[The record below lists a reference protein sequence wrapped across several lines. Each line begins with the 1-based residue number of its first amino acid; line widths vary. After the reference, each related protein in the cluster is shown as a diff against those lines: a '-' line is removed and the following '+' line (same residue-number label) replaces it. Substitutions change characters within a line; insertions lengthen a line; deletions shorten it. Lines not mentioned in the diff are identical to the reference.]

1 MNINVEQVIA
11 KKKLESSAGN
21 ELKKGDFFKLS
32 ENGCVYVRDSYD
44 RSSKKYEC
52 FKYDDIN
59 SFRYLKGSKEVITD
73 FIF

>member
-1 MNINVEQVIA
+1 MFVNIRMNDFEGVLIMKI
-11 KKKLESSAGN
+11 S

-32 ENGCVYVRDSYD
+32 ENGCVYVRGDYD

-52 FKYDDIN
+52 YKFDDVN
-59 SFRYLKGSKEVITD
+59 SFRYLKGSKDIISD